1 MECYE
6 NPWSRREELFPLL
19 TAVFRTGVLEV
30 DEELGASAQLKS
42 VNNKKSN
49 KNKHITGN
57 KQKEIKNIKEHL
69 I

>member
-1 MECYE
+1 MTQHFLECYE
-6 NPWSRREELFPLL
+6 NPWSRREELVPLL

-49 KNKHITGN
+49 KR
-57 KQKEIKNIKEHL
+57 
-69 I
+69 